1 MVTPT
6 NAEGATTEVSSATTF
21 QSTGFSLR
29 RLCSVPERAPNT
41 KVNRL
46 AAVASFTPSCH
57 VNQRRN
63 EDSPAAYAD
72 QTGERIASKAYKT
85 VDQ

>member
-6 NAEGATTEVSSATTF
+6 NAEGATTEVRSATAF

-29 RLCSVPERAPNT
+29 RLRSVPESAPNT

-46 AAVASFTPSCH
+46 AAVASLMLH
-57 VNQRRN
+57 
-63 EDSPAAYAD
+63 PA
-72 QTGERIASKAYKT
+72 T
-85 VDQ
+85 